1 MVVSMQ
7 GRFVFVRTV
16 SVVCRVDRAQQVE
29 AARDKEMNFTDLQ
42 MQFAESPCLQ
52 LLRAVNASL
61 VLATLFRAFKREHAS
76 VVPESRLRAILE
88 AELEEARDADKSTFE
103 KKAGEYL
110 IEWADQA
117 HGYLRRHQPEGADE
131 PVFELTPELE
141 QVFHWLES
149 LKPRTHVGTE
159 SKFKNLASVL
169 EEIVINS
176 TLDPN
181 FRIRHLKDEQLK
193 LQKEVEQIE
202 RTGVAAVYS
211 STQVNERFVAVLET
225 ARNLLGDFR
234 EVERHFRRVT
244 ENIAVHQAIAGATR
258 GSIVGRTLDAQ
269 DQLRQSSQGQSFYAF
284 WDFLLA
290 PERRRRFAEL
300 VEQAYALPAL
310 ADEFKAD
317 VLLRRLQSSLRTEGN
332 KVVQSNERLVAQLR
346 RALDVRESAERREV
360 GRLIQDIKSLA
371 HQVREMPPYTELIEV
386 DAGIDL
392 ASVMSKAPWTPP
404 EIVEFGGD
412 WEVSEGGDY
421 RNVWEAFLSLHPVDF
436 ERLQEN
442 IRLCLQTRVQV
453 TLPELL
459 ELNPPRN
466 GVLEVLAYL
475 LIAESD
481 GPHVVL
487 DEFDTIVIPDHPG
500 QRYRVPQIVFSNT

>member
-1 MVVSMQ
+1 
-7 GRFVFVRTV
+7 
-16 SVVCRVDRAQQVE
+16 
-29 AARDKEMNFTDLQ
+29 MNFTDLQ
-42 MQFAESPCLQ
+42 LQFAESPCLR
-52 LLRAVNASL
+52 LLRAENAPL
-61 VLATLFRAFKREHAS
+61 VLATLFAAFKREHAS
-76 VVPESRLRAILE
+76 AVPESRLRAILE
-88 AELEEARDADKSTFE
+88 AELEEARDTEESAVG

-117 HGYLRRHQPEGADE
+117 HGYLRRHQPDGADE

-169 EEIVINS
+169 EEIVVNS
-176 TLDPN
+176 TRDPDV
-181 FRIRHLKDEQLK
+181 RIQRLKDEQLK
-193 LQKEVEQIE
+193 LQKQIEEIE
-202 RTGVAAVYS
+202 RTGMATVYS
-211 STQVNERFVAVLET
+211 ATQVNERFVAVLET

-244 ENIAVHQAIAGATR
+244 ENIAVQQSTAGATR
-258 GSIVGRTLDAQ
+258 GSIVGQTLDAQ

-290 PERRRRFAEL
+290 PERRRQFTEL
-300 VEQAYALPAL
+300 VEQAYALPTL

-317 VLLRRLQSSLRTEGN
+317 VLLRRLQSSLRAEGN
-332 KVVQSNERLVAQLR
+332 KVVESNERLVAQLR
-346 RALDVRESAERREV
+346 RVLDVRESAERREV

-371 HQVREMPPYTELIEV
+371 HQTRSTSPQTELLEV
-386 DAGIDL
+386 DAGIAL
-392 ASVMSKAPWTPP
+392 ASLMSKASWTPP
-404 EIVEFGGD
+404 EIVEFGGSL
-412 WEVSEGGDY
+412 EVSEGGDY
-421 RNVWEAFLSLHPVDF
+421 RETLEAFLRLHPVDF
-436 ERLQEN
+436 DRLRQN
-442 IRLCLQTRVQV
+442 IRVCLQTRVQI

-487 DEFDTIVIPDHPG
+487 DGFDSIAIPGQPG